1 MPSELR
7 GLRRPRLF
15 WKNTD
20 TATAKRFR
28 ALEKLK
34 QRSKERDD
42 DELGRRLGYG
52 ALGLFPAPHAKWSF
66 LAAFPG
72 KQVRKERRAAYRAS
86 RRAKPLDRRLTETG
100 NAISEFGKMKRIVYV
115 VGILAMIGATGCG
128 GSESQYSTSEST
140 ARESAQHS
148 APTSSVSPACE
159 TARES
164 LRLEASNPK
173 GNPTYVREDKEFVQE
188 ECGASARA
196 RWARIQHEQTPEG
209 EAEKAEEVEEN
220 AGQVQEEAAEVE
232 KVIKQRQAERIAN
245 ELEGR

>member
-1 MPSELR
+1 M
-7 GLRRPRLF
+7 
-15 WKNTD
+15 
-20 TATAKRFR
+20 
-28 ALEKLK
+28 
-34 QRSKERDD
+34 
-42 DELGRRLGYG
+42 
-52 ALGLFPAPHAKWSF
+52 SF
-66 LAAFPG
+66 LTAFPG

-86 RRAKPLDRRLTETG
+86 RRAKPLDQRLTETG

-128 GSESQYSTSEST
+128 GSESQDSTSEST

-159 TARES
+159 NAREV
-164 LRLEASNPK
+164 LQAERAPGGTPAYAIEA
-173 GNPTYVREDKEFVQE
+173 EEMVQE

-196 RWARIQHEQTPEG
+196 RWARIQHDQTPEG